1 MGVHLTPLV
10 KRCEKLFTM
19 DFLTQRI
26 IAFDH
31 LNNNNNTNNNNNNNN
46 NNLSISPKGLFRY

>member
-31 LNNNNNTNNNNNNNN
+31 LNNNNNNNNNNNK
-46 NNLSISPKGLFRY
+46 LSISPKGLFRY